1 MAEHPHVAEALLHLA
16 RDLQAQP
23 DTASLMRT
31 IVTSARRWLV
41 GVDHVGICILQRSGV
56 VETAAGTGPLVWELD
71 ALQVASDEG
80 PCLDAVRTS
89 PIMVAQQLRHEQRW
103 STYVPLALRRGVTAQ
118 MGLRLHLENQTL
130 GGLNLYCTGVE
141 EIDPAVQDLATLVA
155 EYAGLSLARARQ
167 AENLQRALDTRTV
180 IGQALGIVM
189 ERYQLDEDRAFGFL
203 VRVSQAS
210 NVNLR
215 VIAQDLV
222 DQVNSSP
229 TE

>member
-1 MAEHPHVAEALLHLA
+1 
-16 RDLQAQP
+16 
-23 DTASLMRT
+23 
-31 IVTSARRWLV
+31 
-41 GVDHVGICILQRSGV
+41 
-56 VETAAGTGPLVWELD
+56 
-71 ALQVASDEG
+71 
-80 PCLDAVRTS
+80 
-89 PIMVAQQLRHEQRW
+89 
-103 STYVPLALRRGVTAQ
+103 

-141 EIDPAVQDLATLVA
+141 EIDPAVQDLATLVG